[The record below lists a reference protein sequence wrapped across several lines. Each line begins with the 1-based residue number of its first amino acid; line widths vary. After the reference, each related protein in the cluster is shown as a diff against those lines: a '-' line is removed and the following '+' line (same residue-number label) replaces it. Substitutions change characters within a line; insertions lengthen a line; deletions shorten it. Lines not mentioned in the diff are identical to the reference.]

1 MLFAC
6 YGRLNV
12 HDQLPLRRL
21 QMPRQSAEQGRFAA
35 AGRTENAYAFARRN
49 REFEV
54 ADGLESVHALAER
67 NRDMRG

>member
-1 MLFAC
+1 MS
-6 YGRLNV
+6 
-12 HDQLPLRRL
+12 
-21 QMPRQSAEQGRFAA
+21 RQSAEQGRFAA